1 MDSVIPVI
9 MGFVGNENGRLVLVM
24 KCPACENE
32 LLKISV
38 AGVNV
43 LACEAGCGSYWF
55 DTLQIKRLMERLPGA
70 GASLL
75 KTVRRADGVKTFR
88 NNQHICPKCQSTLL
102 YRHCFSRELEMEVD
116 QCSKCGGWWV
126 DVGTLATLESRYST
140 EADRKQAA
148 DDYFIIVFQ
157 NKVANMNRV
166 NHDTLEAAQTIVE
179 IFTFL
184 TPPIYLPQK
193 LPIKDY

>member
-1 MDSVIPVI
+1 
-9 MGFVGNENGRLVLVM
+9 
-24 KCPACENE
+24 
-32 LLKISV
+32 
-38 AGVNV
+38 
-43 LACEAGCGSYWF
+43 
-55 DTLQIKRLMERLPGA
+55 
-70 GASLL
+70 
-75 KTVRRADGVKTFR
+75 
-88 NNQHICPKCQSTLL
+88 
-102 YRHCFSRELEMEVD
+102 MEVD

-148 DDYFIIVFQ
+148 EDYFITVFQ

-179 IFTFL
+179 IFIFL